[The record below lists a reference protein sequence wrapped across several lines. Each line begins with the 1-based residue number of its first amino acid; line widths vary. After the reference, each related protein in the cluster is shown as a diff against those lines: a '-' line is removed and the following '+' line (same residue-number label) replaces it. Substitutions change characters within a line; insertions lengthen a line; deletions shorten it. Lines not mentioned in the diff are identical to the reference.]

1 MILSG
6 GFHRQMSLAGYSP
19 WGGKESDMTE
29 DYNNQ
34 THRYYKNSTWLHIC
48 KHRANW
54 GAEWSPHESPQII
67 VKCRPHSRC
76 YYSRWKGTKVEA
88 MMVTIT
94 FSGTMYLI
102 FLNPENPAWW
112 VLFLSTL
119 CRSWTMAQSTED
131 QAGSEQVAE
140 GGPSI

>member
-34 THRYYKNSTWLHIC
+34 THRCYKNSRGYTYVSIVQTGGL
-48 KHRANW
+48 K
-54 GAEWSPHESPQII
+54 WSPHESPQII
-67 VKCRPHSRC
+67 VKCKPHSRC
-76 YYSRWKGTKVEA
+76 YYSRWKGTEVEA

-102 FLNPENPAWW
+102 FLNPENPAWS

-119 CRSWTMAQSTED
+119 CRSWTVAQSTED